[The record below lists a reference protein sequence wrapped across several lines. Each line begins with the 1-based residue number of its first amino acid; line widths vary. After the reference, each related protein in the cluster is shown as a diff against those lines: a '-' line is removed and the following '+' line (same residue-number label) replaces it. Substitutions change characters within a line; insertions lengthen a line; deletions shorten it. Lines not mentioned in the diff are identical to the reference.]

1 MAGQS
6 GTTQPGGNQLLLMQ
20 IVAQALDSSDDIILV
35 MQPGAAG
42 LLMLGGNDAFCRI
55 TGIAMADLPGRRFA
69 SLACPE
75 TAPDIL
81 ARIEHA
87 AASAVALQA
96 EMLCRR
102 EDGHRFWLG
111 LHVMPSVDPRSLD
124 RRCVLLGRDITARHQ
139 ARQQSQ
145 AVQLLLAKALVSVD
159 VAVVI
164 LTIAGQVIKTNP
176 RLDRLLGLPGHAMDG
191 TLFIDRVLPADRA
204 TLEAVWRG
212 QAQDGQEARH
222 RIRLLRADGS
232 TSLTSITSSAPDHAD
247 APKFRILTVIE
258 EPSLPELFQ
267 VAGKIRLIGLD
278 DVKAALG
285 ARWPALR
292 ERALAA
298 AEHVLGRRLGPKDS
312 FSRTKDDGF
321 LICFAEL
328 AEEAASFTAAM
339 IGREIRGRLIGQGEE
354 PEAATV
360 TAIAANLKLPPG
372 THTADQ
378 LSPDILD
385 VRLAARRSEIEALA
399 RKTLASAMETAFC
412 SLAPVYG
419 RDGRQVVAQYA
430 RLPAV
435 LLRRVTS
442 ASAALP
448 PAERT
453 SFDIDALT
461 LRLAGQQALELTLQ
475 GNTAQLFVDIG
486 FEVFHSRVSTDAFLE
501 VCRKLDPLVRQG
513 LVMVLNHVP
522 QGLTSSRMLD
532 CIHRLRPFCRA
543 VGFEIEEAELPDFD
557 LALASNPILVI
568 DSERLTA
575 GATNTQRV
583 ERLRT
588 QLHTLRARLMVRNV
602 PTRQIGDRLL
612 TMGVDFVAGAASDP
626 G

>member
-1 MAGQS
+1 MVGPP
-6 GTTQPGGNQLLLMQ
+6 GTHLPATQLLLMQ
-20 IVAQALDSSDDIILV
+20 IVAHALDLSDDIVLV
-35 MQPGAAG
+35 LQPGGTAG
-42 LLMLGGNDAFCRI
+42 LVMLGGNDAFCRT
-55 TGIAMADLPGRRFA
+55 TGIALADLPGRRFA

-75 TAPDIL
+75 TAPNVL

-87 AASAVALQA
+87 AATAVALQA

-102 EDGHRFWLG
+102 QDGGQFWLG
-111 LHVMPSVDPRSLD
+111 LHVMPSVDPHSLD
-124 RRCVLLGRDITARHQ
+124 RRCVLLGRDITLRHQ
-139 ARQQSQ
+139 ARQQNQ
-145 AVQLLLAKALVSVD
+145 AVQVLLAKALISVD
-159 VAVVI
+159 VAVAI
-164 LTIAGQVIKTNP
+164 LTVAGQVIKTNP

-191 TLFIDRVLPADRA
+191 TMFIERVLPADRPV
-204 TLEAVWRG
+204 LEAVWRG
-212 QAQDGQEARH
+212 QANDGLEARH
-222 RIRLLRADGS
+222 RVRLLRADGG
-232 TSLTSITSSAPDHAD
+232 TSITTITSAAPDHAD
-247 APKFRILTVIE
+247 APRFRILTVIE

-278 DVKAALG
+278 EVKAALG
-285 ARWPALR
+285 ARWPAVR

-321 LICFAEL
+321 LICFADL

-339 IGREIRGRLIGQGEE
+339 IGREIRSRLIGQGEE

-372 THTADQ
+372 TRAADQ
-378 LSPDILD
+378 VPHDILD
-385 VRLAARRSEIEALA
+385 ARLAVRRSEIEALA
-399 RKTLASAMETAFC
+399 RQTLASAMGTAAC
-412 SLAPVYG
+412 SLAPVFG

-448 PAERT
+448 PAERAG
-453 SFDIDALT
+453 FDIDALT

-475 GNTAQLFVDIG
+475 GSTGQLFVDIG
-486 FEVFHSRVSTDAFLE
+486 FEVFQSRISTDAFLE
-501 VCRKLDPLVRQG
+501 VCRKLDPVVRQG
-513 LVMVLNHVP
+513 LVMVLNHLP
-522 QGLTSSRMLD
+522 QGLTSSRMID

-568 DSERLTA
+568 DSERFATA
-575 GATNTQRV
+575 ANNSQRV

-602 PTRQIGDRLL
+602 ATRQIGDRLL
-612 TMGVDFVAGAASDP
+612 TMGVDFVAGLAAEAA
-626 G
+626 